1 MLVCECGS
9 DECTPGEEK
18 KGFLVYQRAQRRKY
32 GRSRSSAV
40 LFQPVPHRG
49 HTHMHTHMPGAR
61 SPAEWHWSLFMVSV
75 RGLPYRTTHTHVL
88 IVTHM
93 GRPSKTLKGLVFIF
107 AGLLIRRVQGAAMRG
122 NAPLAMGGTGL
133 SVGGGAC
140 PTVLDPSSTRCFSSF
155 GLQISFQ
162 RGPPSSNPTKQ
173 IEFQSRSFFLSEVY
187 LWSAQSRML
196 ELQPLQV
203 APGRS
208 KGL

>member
-1 MLVCECGS
+1 MNAH
-9 DECTPGEEK
+9 PGRK
-18 KGFLVYQRAQRRKY
+18 KKVFWSTGGPKGVNMAAPEAQLCYSSPSHTEGTHTHAHTHTRLEQGLLQNGIDLCLWSLWGGFLI
-32 GRSRSSAV
+32 G
-40 LFQPVPHRG
+40 P
-49 HTHMHTHMPGAR
+49 
-61 SPAEWHWSLFMVSV
+61 
-75 RGLPYRTTHTHVL
+75 HTHVL

-107 AGLLIRRVQGAAMRG
+107 AALLIRQVQGAAMRG

-173 IEFQSRSFFLSEVY
+173 IEFQSRSFFFSAKSIFGLHGAGC
-187 LWSAQSRML
+187 WSCNHYRWLLAD
-196 ELQPLQV
+196 P
-203 APGRS
+203 RS
-208 KGL
+208 SSQI

>member
-9 DECTPGEEK
+9 DECTPGEKK
-18 KGFLVYQRAQRRKY
+18 KGGFWSTGGPKGVNMAAPEAQLCY
-32 GRSRSSAV
+32 SS
-40 LFQPVPHRG
+40 PS
-49 HTHMHTHMPGAR
+49 HTEGTHTCTHTRLEQGLLQNGIDLCL
-61 SPAEWHWSLFMVSV
+61 WSLWGGFLI
-75 RGLPYRTTHTHVL
+75 GPHTHVL

-107 AGLLIRRVQGAAMRG
+107 ACPLIKQVQGAAMRG

-133 SVGGGAC
+133 SVRGGAY
-140 PTVLDPSSTRCFSSF
+140 PTLPRPAAFLRSGFRSPFSGGLPVQIQPNRLNSSP
-155 GLQISFQ
+155 GV
-162 RGPPSSNPTKQ
+162 
-173 IEFQSRSFFLSEVY
+173 FFLSEVY

-208 KGL
+208 KEL